1 MNFDR
6 FSQTK
11 KENAIVY
18 GNERPQVAQNREI
31 VAVQSQ
37 NQKVKTSL
45 PPVRLN

>member
-18 GNERPQVAQNREI
+18 GNERPQVAQNRENRGCSI
-31 VAVQSQ
+31 TESEG
-37 NQKVKTSL
+37 
-45 PPVRLN
+45 

>member
-18 GNERPQVAQNREI
+18 GNERPQVAQNRKI
-31 VAVQSQ
+31 VAQSQ